1 MRILS
6 STELRANLA
15 KVLDQVAEDHA
26 PVIIHRSSGK
36 PVVMVSLEDWEAMD
50 ETTYLLASPANKA
63 ALLQGIAELDAG
75 LGIPKTIAEL
85 DELAK
90 ACT

>member
-15 KVLDQVAEDHA
+15 KVLDQVVEDHA
-26 PVIIHRSSGK
+26 PVIIHRSGAK

-50 ETTYLLASPANKA
+50 ETTYLLSSPANRQSLLEGIA
-63 ALLQGIAELDAG
+63 ALDARKGIV
-75 LGIPKTIAEL
+75 KTIEEL
-85 DELAK
+85 EAM
-90 ACT
+90 ARE

>member
-50 ETTYLLASPANKA
+50 ETTYLLSSPANRADLMASLAGAK
-63 ALLQGIAELDAG
+63 AG
-75 LGIPKTIAEL
+75 LGIVTTLEMLEAMADK
-85 DELAK
+85 
-90 ACT
+90 

>member
-15 KVLDQVAEDHA
+15 RVLHQVAEDHA
-26 PVIIHRSSGK
+26 PVIIHRSTGK

-50 ETTYLLASPANKA
+50 ETTYLTSTPANRA
-63 ALLQGIAELDAG
+63 ALEAAIRDDR
-75 LGIPKTIAEL
+75 PMVVKTL
-85 DELAK
+85 DELA
-90 ACT
+90 AMERG

>member
-50 ETTYLLASPANKA
+50 ETTYLLSSPANRADLMASLADAK
-63 ALLQGIAELDAG
+63 AG
-75 LGIPKTIAEL
+75 LGIVTTLEMLEAMADK
-85 DELAK
+85 
-90 ACT
+90 

>member
-15 KVLDQVAEDHA
+15 KVLDQVVEDHA
-26 PVIIHRSSGK
+26 PVIIHRSGAK

-50 ETTYLLASPANKA
+50 ETTYLTASPANKA
-63 ALLQGIAELDAG
+63 ALDEAIRSLNAGEPGIVKTMEELEAM
-75 LGIPKTIAEL
+75 ARE
-85 DELAK
+85 
-90 ACT
+90 

>member
-15 KVLDQVAEDHA
+15 RVLDQVVEDHA
-26 PVIIHRSSGK
+26 PVIIHRSGAK

-50 ETTYLLASPANKA
+50 ETTYLTANPANRA
-63 ALLQGIAELDAG
+63 ALVAAIRDDR
-75 LGIPKTIAEL
+75 PMVVKTIEEL
-85 DELAK
+85 EAMERE
-90 ACT
+90 

>member
-15 KVLDQVAEDHA
+15 SVMDRVTEDHA
-26 PVIIHRSSGK
+26 PVIVHRARGK

-50 ETTYLLASPANKA
+50 ETTYLLSSPANRDELRA
-63 ALLQGIAELDAG
+63 ALAEAEAG
-75 LGIPKTIAEL
+75 QAVVTTMGEL
-85 DELAK
+85 EAM
-90 ACT
+90 AGE